1 MRMWVINDLQPF
13 EWRDWVNEPFGVAVV
28 GFSVYNR
35 SQAHARLII
44 ALADKNRQM
53 LPTPTGL
60 TATKIGAHQN
70 GTAQCSYRISAI
82 DHTGETL
89 ASEAVIVDGCLDV
102 FDQDNYVK
110 LEWNPVPGAIG
121 YRVYGRKAGAE
132 VLLAEVTEP
141 VYEDKMAHYLGDS
154 LPRFNTTQLKVRIF
168 DGILEARYILKS
180 QEKLILDDTEKLI
193 VLTDGQ
199 NFEFM
204 ATGVEV

>member
-1 MRMWVINDLQPF
+1 MWVINDIQPLT
-13 EWRDWVNEPFGVAVV
+13 WRDWVNEPTSVAVV

-53 LPTPTGL
+53 LSTPTGL
-60 TATKIGAHQN
+60 TATKIGTHQN
-70 GTAQCSYRISAI
+70 GTTQCSYRVSAI

-89 ASEAVIVDGCLDV
+89 ASEAVVVNDCRDV
-102 FDQDNYVK
+102 FDEENYIK
-110 LEWNPVPGAIG
+110 LTWDAVPGAIG
-121 YRVYGRKAGAE
+121 YRIYGRKAGAE
-132 VLLAEVTEP
+132 VLLAEVHEVTE
-141 VYEDKMAHYLGDS
+141 YDDKMEQYLGDA
-154 LPRFNTTQLKVRIF
+154 LPSVNTTQLKARIF

-193 VLTDGQ
+193 VLVDGR